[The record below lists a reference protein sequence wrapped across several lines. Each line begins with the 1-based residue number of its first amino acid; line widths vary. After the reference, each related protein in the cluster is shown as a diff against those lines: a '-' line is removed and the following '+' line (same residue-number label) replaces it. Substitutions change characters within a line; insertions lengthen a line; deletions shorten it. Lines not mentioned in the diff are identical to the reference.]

1 MHLGHTSC
9 HFPYIMKT
17 MISTFI
23 FLMSVTLVSGRGVHE
38 VADTLDNR
46 IPFLLDRT
54 LFIPSDRLVGTVP
67 WHSAP
72 ITRPVVL
79 IIPKSGF
86 DGTVGFGQ
94 FSQEHPEKFFSTL
107 EGYNSINIPH
117 LYVTQQMMI
126 GNTLRL
132 ARNFYMLSGIL
143 YGTQMGVMGNNW
155 GMGTREGFLWH
166 PSTMTSIL
174 LWNQYFQ
181 SVSVYSPV
189 VIPVHTGVGTAI
201 RMPATPEVFSFGVQA
216 SFIVGEFVICIGTSV
231 TPKPFD
237 IKNSRYR

>member
-1 MHLGHTSC
+1 
-9 HFPYIMKT
+9 MKI

-189 VIPVHTGVGTAI
+189 VIPDQSQKYVSKH
-201 RMPATPEVFSFGVQA
+201 RSL
-216 SFIVGEFVICIGTSV
+216 
-231 TPKPFD
+231 
-237 IKNSRYR
+237 

>member
-132 ARNFYMLSGIL
+132 AHNFYMLSGIL

-189 VIPVHTGVGTAI
+189 VIPVHTGVG
-201 RMPATPEVFSFGVQA
+201 RQSECLLLRRSSPLE
-216 SFIVGEFVICIGTSV
+216 C
-231 TPKPFD
+231 
-237 IKNSRYR
+237 RHRLL

>member
-72 ITRPVVL
+72 ISRPVVL

-94 FSQEHPEKFFSTL
+94 FSQEHPEKFFSTW